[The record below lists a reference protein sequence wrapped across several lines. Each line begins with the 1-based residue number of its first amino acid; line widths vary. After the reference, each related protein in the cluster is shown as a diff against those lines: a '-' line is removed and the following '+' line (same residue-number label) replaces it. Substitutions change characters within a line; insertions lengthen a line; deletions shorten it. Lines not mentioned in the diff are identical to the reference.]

1 MGDKRMKIIVDTHT
15 HTLASGHAYS
25 TIQEMA
31 LAAKERGMEAICF
44 TEHAPMMPGSC
55 SNFYFQ
61 NFRIIPRERWGIRTL
76 FGAELNIMNEKGELD
91 LPQAVISK
99 LDLAIASIHMPCYKG
114 EFTKDELTAAVI
126 RTMENPYINII
137 GHPDDSR
144 TPVDYEMIVKAAKR
158 TGTLLEINNSSL
170 RPGYFRQNAHEN
182 LKELLYYCK
191 KYEVMVATG
200 SDAHIDVDAGEF
212 SHVYKVLEDNDF
224 PEELVANTSWEK
236 LKPFLNCFK

>member
-1 MGDKRMKIIVDTHT
+1 MKIIVDTHT

-44 TEHAPMMPGSC
+44 TEHAPTMPGSC
-55 SNFYFQ
+55 SHFYFQ
-61 NFRIIPRERWGIRTL
+61 NFRVLPRERWGMHTL
-76 FGAELNIMNEKGELD
+76 FGVELNILNAKGEID
-91 LPQAVISK
+91 LPEPILSK
-99 LDLAIASIHMPCYKG
+99 MDLGIASIHMPCYKG
-114 EFTKDELTAAVI
+114 NFTKEEMTEAVI
-126 RTMENPYINII
+126 RTMENPYVNII

-144 TPVDYEMIVKAAKR
+144 APLDYEKVVMAAKR
-158 TGTLLEINNSSL
+158 TGTLLEINNSSM

-182 LKELLYYCK
+182 LQELLHYCK

-212 SHVYKVLEDNDF
+212 SNVYKILEENQF
-224 PEELVANTSWEK
+224 PEELVANTSFEK